1 MQFGLV
7 FDNVLGIETGLRFW
21 NFFVNKSIFQYICY
35 MLKMLKAIYS
45 TDLLR
50 VTWTDTSLFFLF
62 FSFEFFQVYFNSTRA
77 KKPAFHTCY
86 RAQYVYLSRMYF
98 RFKSKQIFFHSIYPS
113 TNTLKWNL
121 GLASKIGTFL
131 GPSKEPIGTKSQIWD
146 LIASTAFSPKK
157 LVEILFGKNFT
168 QMCLKWCLK
177 YKTWH
182 LLSASVFTSAHAH
195 SMWIFNM
202 HICICLCYFPTQ

>member
-1 MQFGLV
+1 MGPKFW
-7 FDNVLGIETGLRFW
+7 DLR
-21 NFFVNKSIFQYICY
+21 
-35 MLKMLKAIYS
+35 A
-45 TDLLR
+45 
-50 VTWTDTSLFFLF
+50 
-62 FSFEFFQVYFNSTRA
+62 E
-77 KKPAFHTCY
+77 
-86 RAQYVYLSRMYF
+86 
-98 RFKSKQIFFHSIYPS
+98 
-113 TNTLKWNL
+113 L
-121 GLASKIGTFL
+121 GLIWDHFRALI
-131 GPSKEPIGTKSQIWD
+131 PIGTKSQIWD

-202 HICICLCYFPTQ
+202 HICICLCYFPTQKQSFHFFVDYSPRLVWMNILDFRKMNILFEWIFCIFIKWIIFWTNILVEWIFGILKNEYFFFNEYSGF